1 MHNSKD
7 FIVGPRHAYSYVNCL
22 SSTAMAYLATKE
34 ESYLAAIK
42 NAYEEILRHHTFA
55 TGGYGPA
62 ECLFPAEEGY
72 LGDSLKANWD
82 RDKRHESYRNFGD
95 SVCVRDDKWGSCE
108 VSCCSWA
115 VFKLCHYLLMLTG
128 EARFGD
134 WAEKLLYNGCGGQLP
149 ITGDGRVM
157 YYADYFING
166 VFKSVEDGRMH
177 ENGCSFEWQCCTG
190 TFPEDVAEYANMPYY
205 QDREGLYVS
214 RYLPSQVR
222 YKIED
227 TEFVLENVSFYPKEK
242 LLHFLLHGEKEKRFA
257 SHFRV
262 PAWASGANRIWV
274 NGEAVAITV
283 CPNEWASLN
292 RCWKE
297 GYSFSFRTKPG
308 HVKPFAH
315 LTRDFYPYYEV
326 GEREWYYMYNRIE
339 ENE

>member
-1 MHNSKD
+1 MDWYGNNVCTFGQKLYFDFAREWDYPYFWDKRLRKD
-7 FIVGPRHAYSYVNCL
+7 FTVGPRYTYSHVNSL
-22 SSTAMAYLATKE
+22 SSAAMAYLATK
-34 ESYLAAIK
+34 
-42 NAYEEILRHHTFA
+42 
-55 TGGYGPA
+55 
-62 ECLFPAEEGY
+62 
-72 LGDSLKANWD
+72 D
-82 RDKRHESYRNFGD
+82 ESYRNFGD

-115 VFKLCHYLLMLTG
+115 VFKLCNYLLMLTG

-134 WAEKLLYNGCGGQLP
+134 WGG
-149 ITGDGRVM
+149 
-157 YYADYFING
+157 
-166 VFKSVEDGRMH
+166 S
-177 ENGCSFEWQCCTG
+177 SCT
-190 TFPEDVAEYANMPYY
+190 TAAAEYANMLYY

-214 RYLPSQVR
+214 QYLPSQVR

-227 TEFVLENVSFYPKEK
+227 TEFALENVSLYPKEK
-242 LLHFLLHGEKEKRFA
+242 LLHFVLHGEKEKRFA

-262 PAWASGANRIWV
+262 PTWASGANRIWV

-339 ENE
+339 KKE

>member
-1 MHNSKD
+1 M
-7 FIVGPRHAYSYVNCL
+7 
-22 SSTAMAYLATKE
+22 
-34 ESYLAAIK
+34 
-42 NAYEEILRHHTFA
+42 
-55 TGGYGPA
+55 
-62 ECLFPAEEGY
+62 
-72 LGDSLKANWD
+72 
-82 RDKRHESYRNFGD
+82 
-95 SVCVRDDKWGSCE
+95 RDDKWGSCD

-115 VFKLCHYLLMLTG
+115 VFKLCNYLLMLTG

-134 WAEKLLYNGCGGQLP
+134 WGG
-149 ITGDGRVM
+149 
-157 YYADYFING
+157 
-166 VFKSVEDGRMH
+166 S
-177 ENGCSFEWQCCTG
+177 SCT
-190 TFPEDVAEYANMPYY
+190 TAAAEYANMLYY

-214 RYLPSQVR
+214 QYLPSQVR

-227 TEFVLENVSFYPKEK
+227 TEFALENVSLYPKEK
-242 LLHFLLHGEKEKRFA
+242 LLHFVLHGEKEKRFA

-262 PAWASGANRIWV
+262 PTWASGANRIWV

-339 ENE
+339 KKE